1 MIFVG
6 IDPGLTG
13 GIAIINEQQIE
24 VYPYTPEKLIN
35 ICKNFVNSNSS
46 VLVAVEKVHAMPKQG
61 VSSTF
66 NFGMGFGRI
75 LGILEALNISY
86 ELVTPQSW
94 KRYIGVTHN
103 KQTSIKKAQF
113 LYPDVSLL
121 PTPRCR
127 VPNDGMA
134 EALLI
139 AHYAKSMYKDK
150 SIFKGDY

>member
-139 AHYAKSMYKDK
+139 AHYAKSMYKDEF
-150 SIFKGDY
+150 IFKGDY

>member
-13 GIAIINEQQIE
+13 GIAIINEQQIK

-66 NFGMGFGRI
+66 NFGMGFENGLSEMSFLFLRTRYSA
-75 LGILEALNISY
+75 ILETL
-86 ELVTPQSW
+86 
-94 KRYIGVTHN
+94 H
-103 KQTSIKKAQF
+103 
-113 LYPDVSLL
+113 
-121 PTPRCR
+121 RC
-127 VPNDGMA
+127 
-134 EALLI
+134 
-139 AHYAKSMYKDK
+139 YT
-150 SIFKGDY
+150 